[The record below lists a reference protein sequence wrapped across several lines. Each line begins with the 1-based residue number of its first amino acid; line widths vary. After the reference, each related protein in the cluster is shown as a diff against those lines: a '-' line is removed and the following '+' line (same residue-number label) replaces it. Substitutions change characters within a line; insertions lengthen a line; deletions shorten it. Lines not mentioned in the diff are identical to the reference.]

1 MMQRKRKDINAQI
14 WKFLNGD
21 KLFMCGNLFSGRHKR
36 GKYINAT
43 GITSPT
49 AQEMLK
55 SFEEQGG
62 IVIRPQKEIDP
73 YKDFPF
79 YKNLSEKNKKR

>member
-1 MMQRKRKDINAQI
+1 
-14 WKFLNGD
+14 
-21 KLFMCGNLFSGRHKR
+21 MCGNLFSGGHKR
-36 GKYINAT
+36 GKSINII

-49 AQEMLK
+49 ALK
-55 SFEEQGG
+55 AIDEFEKQGG
-62 IVIRPQKEIDP
+62 AVIRPQKEIDP

>member
-1 MMQRKRKDINAQI
+1 
-14 WKFLNGD
+14 
-21 KLFMCGNLFSGRHKR
+21 MCGNLFSGRHKR
-36 GKYINAT
+36 GKSINII

-49 AQEMLK
+49 ALK
-55 SFEEQGG
+55 AIDEFEKQGG
-62 IVIRPQKEIDP
+62 TVIRPQKEIDP